1 MKRSDEI
8 AEALKTFFE
17 KYECKMDADTKLIYA
32 GAFAVGATWADEHPI
47 DVWHD
52 ASEEPQEN
60 EYVLIQDDENNYD
73 VTLTQSTDEWDTWCG
88 TCKIIRWAYLKDLLP
103 KQSGNSEQLKGGEK

>member
-1 MKRSDEI
+1 MTRDEKI
-8 AEALKTFFE
+8 RQAYKA
-17 KYECKMDADTKLIYA
+17 YMDNGGMFQSNLWFAFKA
-32 GAFAVGATWADEHPI
+32 GAEWADEHPKNI
-47 DVWHD
+47 WHD

-60 EYVLIQDDENNYD
+60 EYVLIQYDENDYD

-103 KQSGNSEQLKGGEK
+103 KQSRNSE

>member
-1 MKRSDEI
+1 MTRNEKIKEAYKAYMDNGGMLQSNLWFAFKAG
-8 AEALKTFFE
+8 AEW
-17 KYECKMDADTKLIYA
+17 ADT
-32 GAFAVGATWADEHPI
+32 HPVI
-47 DVWHD
+47 WHD
-52 ASEEPQEN
+52 ASEVPQEN
-60 EYVLIQDDENNYD
+60 EYVLIQDDENDYD